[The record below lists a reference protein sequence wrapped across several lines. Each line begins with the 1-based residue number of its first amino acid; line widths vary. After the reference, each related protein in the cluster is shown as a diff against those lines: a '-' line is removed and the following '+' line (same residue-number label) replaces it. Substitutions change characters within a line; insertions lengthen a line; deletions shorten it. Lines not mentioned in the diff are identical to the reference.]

1 MDSSIGRSEEKNT
14 SEERV
19 EGTEKTDSD
28 TCRFS
33 DEEAKKA
40 AEKAMWLLSFQ
51 DRTKKE
57 LRDRL
62 CRAGFS
68 EKATEE
74 ALAYAIHSGYVNDR
88 RYVETYIMFQ
98 QEKKSARE
106 IRYKLEQ
113 KGISQDLIR
122 QVFEE
127 TEYDGEEKAIER
139 LIQKKLK
146 GRPFCELDDA
156 EKRKIMAYL
165 GRKGYDW
172 NCVRKVFSELDN

>member
-1 MDSSIGRSEEKNT
+1 MYSSIGRSVGKKGF
-14 SEERV
+14 EERTEEPV
-19 EGTEKTDSD
+19 KADSGTY
-28 TCRFS
+28 RFS
-33 DEEAKKA
+33 DEEAKRA

-51 DRTKKE
+51 DRTEKE

-74 ALAYAIHSGYVNDR
+74 AVAYAIHSGYVNDR

-98 QEKKSARE
+98 QEKRSARE

-113 KGISQDLIR
+113 KGISQELIR

-139 LIQKKLK
+139 QIQKRLK
-146 GRPFCELDDA
+146 GRLICELDVT